1 MASGYDVEKG
11 RPSRS
16 NSRAI
21 VLAVLGAAVIIGIG
35 LAIGLGVGLRSRDDK
50 TCEMPGDSEQS
61 RKFKSGHGEYR
72 FATVAADSEMC
83 SKIGTEIM
91 GGKKGN
97 AVDAAVASVICEGLM
112 NAQSSGIG
120 GGAFIVFYNRTSG
133 LAIAINARETAPA
146 AASQDMFVNN
156 PSLSTYGGLAI
167 GVPGEL
173 KGLWRL
179 HQDHGRL
186 PWRDLLTPTIDLCR
200 QGAPLTQAQYND
212 AVEKKSELVNN
223 PEFSFL
229 FDSKKEVV
237 PPGTLIRR
245 EKLAHTLQIIADEG
259 VDAFYNGTLSQM
271 IVDDIRDS
279 NGTIT
284 REDLAGYTVD
294 VTFPLTFDVKSS
306 GLTVYTMPLPGSG
319 VVLGYIF
326 NILSGYGFTPDSMS
340 TTDKAV
346 LTYHRIVE
354 AMKFAYAK
362 RSELGDPKFLN
373 ISQLVRNMT
382 SPEVGQEIRAKISD
396 DKTHDISYYEPSF
409 FNKNDHGTTHI
420 SVLDSEGNAVAITTT
435 VNLQTKGFG
444 SLVCFLNVVV
454 VLLLLLI
461 IISSSVS
468 IIALLFLPSDLSFG
482 SKMKGSRTGIIFN
495 NEMDDFSTPNTTN
508 AFDVPAS
515 PANFIQ
521 PGKRPLSSMTP
532 SVFVDSKTGE
542 VKLVIG
548 GTGGTKITTSTALV
562 AMRTLWFNSSLVAA
576 VDDPRLHHQLFPPE
590 IDVDE
595 GFPKVDGH
603 FTVAELT

>member
-435 VNLQTKGFG
+435 VNLH
-444 SLVCFLNVVV
+444 
-454 VLLLLLI
+454 
-461 IISSSVS
+461 
-468 IIALLFLPSDLSFG
+468 FG

-595 GFPKVDGH
+595 GFPKEIIEGLVAKGHRVATHWPSVVQAILNEGSRLYAVSDFRDGGSPDGY
-603 FTVAELT
+603 

>member
-1 MASGYDVEKG
+1 MSSGYDTEKG
-11 RPSRS
+11 RPARS
-16 NSRAI
+16 SSRAI
-21 VLAVLGAAVIIGIG
+21 VFAVLGAAVIIGIG

-50 TCEMPGDSEQS
+50 TCETPITSEQS
-61 RKFKSGHGEYR
+61 QTFKSGHGEYR
-72 FATVAADSEMC
+72 FASVAADSALC

-91 GGKKGN
+91 GRKGGN
-97 AVDAAVASVICEGLM
+97 AADAAIAAAICAGLM
-112 NAQSSGIG
+112 SAHSSGIG
-120 GGAFIVFYNRTSG
+120 GGVFIVFYNRTSG
-133 LAIAINARETAPA
+133 QAITINARETAPA

-179 HQDHGRL
+179 HQDHGRI

-200 QGAPLTQAQYND
+200 QGAPLSKAQYD
-212 AVEKKSELVNN
+212 AAVQKKSELVNN
-223 PEFSFL
+223 PEF
-229 FDSKKEVV
+229 
-237 PPGTLIRR
+237 R

-259 VDAFYNGTLSQM
+259 ADAFYNGTLSQM

-284 REDLAGYTVD
+284 REDLADYTVD
-294 VTFPLTFDVKSS
+294 VTSPVTFNVTSS
-306 GLTVYTMPLPGSG
+306 GLTVYSMPLPGSG

-373 ISQLVRNMT
+373 ISQLVHNMT

-396 DKTHDISYYEPSF
+396 DKTHDIPYYEPSF
-409 FNKNDHGTTHI
+409 FNKNDKGTSHT
-420 SVLDSEGNAVAITTT
+420 SVFDGEGNAVAITST
-435 VNLQTKGFG
+435 VNLY
-444 SLVCFLNVVV
+444 
-454 VLLLLLI
+454 
-461 IISSSVS
+461 
-468 IIALLFLPSDLSFG
+468 FG
-482 SKMKGSRTGIIFN
+482 SKMKGNRTGIIFN

-542 VKLVIG
+542 VKLVAG
-548 GTGGTKITTSTALV
+548 ASGGTKITTATALV
-562 AMRTLWFNSSLVAA
+562 AMRTLWFNDSLVEA
-576 VDDPRLHHQLFPPE
+576 VDDPRVHHQLFPPE
-590 IDVDE
+590 IHVDP
-595 GFPKVDGH
+595 GFPKDIQDGL
-603 FTVAELT
+603 VAKGHKVVAQSGSVVQAILNEDERLYAVSDWRKGGAPDGY